1 LIERIGAAL
10 AVEPGQILIVGHSD
24 NVPVIAARSFD
35 NVELSRRRA
44 QLVAERM
51 APTIGGEQRMSV
63 EGRGDTQA
71 IASNDTPTG
80 RQRNRRVEV
89 LLSREGRI
97 P

>member
-1 LIERIGAAL
+1 
-10 AVEPGQILIVGHSD
+10 
-24 NVPVIAARSFD
+24 
-35 NVELSRRRA
+35 
-44 QLVAERM
+44 M